1 MAAEG
6 ARAGCAATAGRAAG
20 GRPGWSWAGIIAP
33 PSQPKVPECPLKAL
47 IESLAHGVSAT
58 NEPKRIECG
67 APDYVVSRDTRHG
80 PLTIG
85 YVEAKDIGVP
95 LREAERSEQLRRYL
109 ASLDNLILTDYLEFR
124 WYLKGK
130 RQLKARLASVQDGR
144 FVKERKG
151 AEPVLQ
157 LIQSFLAH
165 QPEPVSRPR
174 QLAER
179 MARLTHLIRDLVVSS
194 FETRMASQNLQD
206 LRTAFSEVLIPDLT
220 VPQFA
225 DIFSQTLAYG
235 LFAARINHT
244 DAARFQRQ
252 DASRE
257 IPRTNPFLRRL
268 LTTIAGPELD
278 DEPFVGFVDDL
289 GGRCSLMSCRSSAR

>member
-1 MAAEG
+1 
-6 ARAGCAATAGRAAG
+6 
-20 GRPGWSWAGIIAP
+20 
-33 PSQPKVPECPLKAL
+33 
-47 IESLAHGVSAT
+47 
-58 NEPKRIECG
+58 
-67 APDYVVSRDTRHG
+67 
-80 PLTIG
+80 LTIG

-225 DIFSQTLAYG
+225 DMFSQTLAYG

-268 LTTIAGPELD
+268 FTTIAGPELD